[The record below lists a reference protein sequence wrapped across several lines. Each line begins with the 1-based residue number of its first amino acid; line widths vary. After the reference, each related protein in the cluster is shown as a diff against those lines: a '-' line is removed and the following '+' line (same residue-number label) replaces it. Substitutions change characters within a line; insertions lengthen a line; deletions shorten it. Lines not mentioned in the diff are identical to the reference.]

1 MNEIEYIS
9 SWIGK
14 RPIVIL
20 LFTDWCNTSMNNL
33 FNYQLNNIWNN
44 QSIPVITWELF
55 GCSGSSQPGIMSLVR
70 NNTYDAYIDQ
80 FGNRLKTWLAGNDG
94 VLGSSDDRRAYL
106 RLAHEMNGNWYPWS
120 MSSTPQDFIA
130 AWHHIHDIFTNKSL
144 DSTRLQWIWC
154 VNNADVGSYTAENY
168 WVGENYVDWMGID
181 GYNFGTSQS
190 WSSWSNPTQ
199 VFDNMITRLQ
209 NLSSTKPI
217 CINEY
222 ASTSIR
228 TGNISNITAK
238 YDWLQQFCT
247 YINNKQIKIASY
259 FNTDKETDWAIFGG
273 IRGDSLWT
281 NYSVYTAYRD
291 CFQSN
296 DWILVNSTNPR
307 LISDEEFSGTGRKM
321 GNCSGVLPTGHG
333 SHGNHPHG
341 GPPGQTRKHSHDEGR
356 RGSGDSHGK
365 GGGQGHGHGHGNKN
379 H

>member
-1 MNEIEYIS
+1 MNLNKILLSIFLIAPTIDVCRTVSTKLPALYYGNQGWAMREIEYIS
-9 SWIGK
+9 SWIGI

-55 GCSGSSQPGIMSLVR
+55 GCGGSSQSGIMQLVR
-70 NNTYDAYIDQ
+70 NNTYDTYINQ
-80 FGNRLKTWLAGNDG
+80 FGDRLKLWLAGNDG
-94 VLGSSDDRRAYL
+94 VLGSNDDRRAYL

-120 MSSTPQDFIA
+120 MGSTPQDFIS

-154 VNNADVGSYTAENY
+154 VGNVDVGSYTAENY

-190 WSSWSNPTQ
+190 WSSC
-199 VFDNMITRLQ
+199 V
-209 NLSSTKPI
+209 
-217 CINEY
+217 
-222 ASTSIR
+222 R

-238 YDWLQQFCT
+238 HDWLQQFCT
-247 YINNKQIKIASY
+247 YMNNKQIKIASY

-273 IRGDSLWT
+273 IRGDSMWT
-281 NYSVYTAYRD
+281 NNSVYTAYRD

-307 LISDEEFSGTGRKM
+307 LISDEEFSGTGK
-321 GNCSGVLPTGHG
+321 
-333 SHGNHPHG
+333 
-341 GPPGQTRKHSHDEGR
+341 
-356 RGSGDSHGK
+356 
-365 GGGQGHGHGHGNKN
+365 KN
-379 H
+379 